1 MRKTVKPVILKEF
14 IFLNAAEKI
23 APEEILTICKFG
35 VDRSKLINDF
45 KYCVQEGD
53 WTNIT
58 YKCRSIEAS
67 EPNKAFHTNSEKLRE
82 NNEKKKRKFLSIEKM
97 KDQIEKQSNSYNGK
111 WMQPKPQIQIT
122 ELTKE
127 IAGTSL
133 MQGNQTSF
141 YYFTLYVLEAIDG
154 RAEDMF

>member
-1 MRKTVKPVILKEF
+1 
-14 IFLNAAEKI
+14 
-23 APEEILTICKFG
+23 
-35 VDRSKLINDF
+35 
-45 KYCVQEGD
+45 
-53 WTNIT
+53 
-58 YKCRSIEAS
+58 
-67 EPNKAFHTNSEKLRE
+67 
-82 NNEKKKRKFLSIEKM
+82 
-97 KDQIEKQSNSYNGK
+97 
-111 WMQPKPQIQIT
+111 MQPKPQIQIT